1 MKKLLLL
8 SLLLLAFM
16 QTLQAHPVIWKDGK
30 ALLYKNDN
38 GLSETQMLYSVTQ
51 RWALGLR
58 QLNFDDS
65 DTTWTS
71 IQSNALLKRWNQSGS
86 QANLYGLAG
95 LLIESESDESLKT
108 TLALQADWESRRY
121 YSYAR
126 VDYFPADESTL
137 LLVARLGFAPYI
149 ADFDGYHSWL
159 MLQYS
164 NHIEGGSNSSTVMP
178 VVRVFKDNILLE
190 YGSDFSTAH
199 FVAAMFH
206 F

>member
-1 MKKLLLL
+1 
-8 SLLLLAFM
+8 
-16 QTLQAHPVIWKDGK
+16 
-30 ALLYKNDN
+30 
-38 GLSETQMLYSVTQ
+38 
-51 RWALGLR
+51 
-58 QLNFDDS
+58 
-65 DTTWTS
+65 
-71 IQSNALLKRWNQSGS
+71 
-86 QANLYGLAG
+86 
-95 LLIESESDESLKT
+95 
-108 TLALQADWESRRY
+108 
-121 YSYAR
+121 
-126 VDYFPADESTL
+126 